1 MPLRAGATP
10 GKLPQLK
17 LNRPGDCSTRERKRE
32 EEMKPPMLAVCR
44 VALMIMALDACAGRA
59 PQPVA
64 VVQPQD
70 RFADCA
76 AIFAEV
82 QTNNQKIQYL
92 AGDEGSKVAQNVA
105 AGVVGL
111 FVWPVWFAMD
121 FQGAAGKDVAA
132 LQSRQQYLAILA
144 EQRNCAAGPVAP
156 ATISTPATLPPA
168 TVTAP
173 AATPISTAA
182 TPGPTAGAWP
192 NIIPAL
198 SPPAPAATAAPAM
211 PGATFDTNSYEEGQQ
226 QYRQAEQQYQR
237 QLELQR
243 AQGR

>member
-1 MPLRAGATP
+1 
-10 GKLPQLK
+10 
-17 LNRPGDCSTRERKRE
+17 
-32 EEMKPPMLAVCR
+32 MKPPMLAVCR

-156 ATISTPATLPPA
+156 ARSRRRQPCPPRQSRHLRQPRYRRRRPRAQPLAPGRTSYRRSLHQRPRQRLHPRCPAQHSTP
-168 TVTAP
+168 
-173 AATPISTAA
+173 TPTKRGSSSTGRPNSSIS
-182 TPGPTAGAWP
+182 G
-192 NIIPAL
+192 N
-198 SPPAPAATAAPAM
+198 
-211 PGATFDTNSYEEGQQ
+211 
-226 QYRQAEQQYQR
+226 
-237 QLELQR
+237 
-243 AQGR
+243 

>member
-1 MPLRAGATP
+1 L
-10 GKLPQLK
+10 
-17 LNRPGDCSTRERKRE
+17 CSNHFRGQ
-32 EEMKPPMLAVCR
+32 A
-44 VALMIMALDACAGRA
+44 
-59 PQPVA
+59 
-64 VVQPQD
+64 
-70 RFADCA
+70 
-76 AIFAEV
+76 
-82 QTNNQKIQYL
+82 NNQKIQDL

-144 EQRNCAAGPVAP
+144 EQRNCAASPVAP
-156 ATISTPATLPPA
+156 ATIPTPVATLPPA
-168 TVTAP
+168 AVTASAAP

-182 TPGPTAGAWP
+182 TPAPTAGAWP

-226 QYRQAEQQYQR
+226 QYRQAEQEYQR

>member
-1 MPLRAGATP
+1 MP
-10 GKLPQLK
+10 
-17 LNRPGDCSTRERKRE
+17 
-32 EEMKPPMLAVCR
+32 AVCS
-44 VALMIMALDACAGRA
+44 VALMIMALGACAGRT

-64 VVQPQD
+64 VVQSQD

-82 QTNNQKIQYL
+82 QANNQKIQYL

-111 FVWPVWFAMD
+111 FIWPVWFAMD
-121 FQGAAGKDVAA
+121 FQGAAGKEVAA
-132 LQSRQQYLAILA
+132 LQSRQQYLAVLA
-144 EQRNCAAGPVAP
+144 EQRNCAASPVAP
-156 ATISTPATLPPA
+156 ATIPTPVATLPPGA
-168 TVTAP
+168 VTAP

-182 TPGPTAGAWP
+182 PPAPTAGAWP

-198 SPPAPAATAAPAM
+198 PRPAPAAAAAPAM
-211 PGATFDTNSYEEGQQ
+211 TGATFDTNSYEEGQQ
-226 QYRQAEQQYQR
+226 QYRQAEQEYQR

-243 AQGR
+243 AQAR